1 MKKSSHWRLAFTG
14 LLIIILP
21 FVLPAQTTNPDLQAM
36 VAAERAFAQLARD
49 QNTKDAFLY
58 FLTDDAITSGPSG
71 PIKGKE
77 GIKNQEVNS
86 SWLHWEVAFSDIAG
100 SGDFGYNTGPWEY
113 RANKTD
119 EKAVAFGEFNSIW
132 KKQADGSWRNALD
145 IGVRHGEPASKVAW
159 TTSSLPLNPSKRKSK
174 ANPDI
179 TSLLEKENELLA
191 WFEKRGNHAFESHLS
206 SESRICRTGLLPIIT
221 KQEKQKFFIETN
233 LPTRLH
239 LIGGEVASSNDLGY
253 VYGTAEVQTAN
264 KDGQSE
270 NKIATYFRVWKK
282 EGKDWKIVL
291 DVLSYQ

>member
-1 MKKSSHWRLAFTG
+1 MKKSSHLRLAFTG
-14 LLIIILP
+14 LLIILLP
-21 FVLPAQTTNPDLQAM
+21 FVLLAQKTNPDLQAM
-36 VAAERAFAQLARD
+36 VDAEHAFAQMAKD
-49 QNTKDAFLY
+49 QNTRDAFLY
-58 FLTDDAITSGPSG
+58 FLTDDVITSGPSG

-77 GIKNQEVNS
+77 GIKKQEVNS
-86 SWLHWEVAFSDIAG
+86 SWLFWEVAFSDIAS

-119 EKAVAFGEFNSIW
+119 EKAVAFGDFNSIW
-132 KKQADGSWRNALD
+132 KKQPNGSWKNALD
-145 IGVRHGEPASKVAW
+145 IGIRHEEPASKVTW
-159 TTSSLPLNPSKRKSK
+159 TTSSLSFKPSNRKSK
-174 ANPDI
+174 ASPDI

-191 WFEKRGNHAFESHLS
+191 WFERRGNHAFESHLS
-206 SESRICRTGLLPIIT
+206 TESRICRTGLLPIIT
-221 KQEKQKFFIETN
+221 KQEKQKFFSETN
-233 LPTRLH
+233 LPVRLH

-253 VYGTAEVQTAN
+253 VYGTAEVPAIN